1 MKIDRIDIQTSNKK
15 HATDIAMLVDKLKF
29 LQAVN
34 KLREK
39 WKISVPEEIKPP
51 PFPRIPDI
59 EYIISKNAKD
69 QTEAVN
75 LRNEFNKDVN
85 KILKNF
91 NRGKNFKPVVECAI
105 VVGCVP
111 EGVYRSCYFDVVTI
125 KEPENMELP
134 ERYEYI
140 IVLSPR
146 TEKKEIE
153 QAYKEFK
160 MHIKNKIKFNT
171 ENWFDINNNEHKD
184 VIEQYH
190 PGTIYKSAD
199 ADDFKTQKELQRTRE
214 WYWIGYGDY
223 LNKLGKRKRSEEILN
238 EWQLKKCPQKTIHKD
253 INEKEKCP
261 YCSVDDVNII
271 DHALASYMRLLQIS

>member
-34 KLREK
+34 RLREK
-39 WKISVPEEIKPP
+39 WGISIPVHLKSSFI
-51 PFPRIPDI
+51 PRTPDI
-59 EYIISKNAKD
+59 EGVITKNAKD
-69 QTEAVN
+69 QKEAAN
-75 LRNEFNKDVN
+75 LQREFNKDID
-85 KILKNF
+85 KILKDF

-105 VVGCVP
+105 VAGYVP
-111 EGVYRSCYFDVVTI
+111 EGVYRSCYFDVITT

-160 MHIKNKIKFNT
+160 TYIKNKIKFQAET
-171 ENWFDINNNEHKD
+171 GLDINISEHKD

-190 PGTIYKSAD
+190 PGTIYRSAD
-199 ADDFKTQKELQRTRE
+199 VDNFKTQKELERTRE
-214 WYWIGYGDY
+214 WYWIAYGD
-223 LNKLGKRKRSEEILN
+223 LINKAGKRKKTEDILD
-238 EWQLKKCPQKTIHKD
+238 EWQVQKCPQKTLHKD

-271 DHALASYMRLLQIS
+271 DQALSSYIRLLQIS